1 MQYTLKKI
9 NELRVA
15 DLKSVMRPAAAV
27 RLIQGQS
34 ELGAKSNITNVTD
47 FNVGTY
53 DSVNNNVDQLS
64 RHLETGN
71 VVIVQSDPLDELSV
85 LSSIGRLSTNLPEA
99 LSSKVKDLFVAVRST
114 SSINRAI
121 PYELVSK
128 QAAISSLAAEQQAK
142 ADANAANNTVA
153 HPSASRVNNPKANT
167 ANGSNG
173 ASSRSSNPYQSQYTP
188 VVYYEINVEFAGQWP
203 RNSASLFLEK
213 TNEQDKAIARPRA
226 DRNLAHRSLSRFR
239 NIDNE
244 PRNLYLNIPDKNGS
258 APLQLLLA
266 ENIVPVEKDTEMDE
280 WDNVLVPVRPLA
292 YLDEG
297 KNKANAAEL
306 KGGYLYL
313 FWKGELWRELK
324 VSERS
329 YYQDV
334 NLEKYRNVP
343 AQQNSDNDSEL
354 RPADGSCL
362 PDLWIPYKLN
372 GQVQSGATGVKL
384 LFWPTQLTDD
394 QIDHY
399 EASPADL
406 DKYATELDGLSAYS
420 QSQAFSDDQH
430 ISDMLSNS
438 LIPVT
443 DNDMPWLGN
452 ATSLFGRLQ
461 NANIATAYLDGQNRG
476 FSFSLDVGLENNNE
490 NTVPELIAHLSHDD
504 SDWQESITLE
514 PEQDDEWSNW
524 RTATF
529 MCMPASG
536 HYSLYVV
543 NPGSN
548 NEVEA
553 IFRNRP
559 HAELASEDVDVEP
572 EDIIIEN
579 QETEEN
585 DDRVTDAMKQEFTNM
600 FNTWNI

>member
-1 MQYTLKKI
+1 M
-9 NELRVA
+9 
-15 DLKSVMRPAAAV
+15 
-27 RLIQGQS
+27 
-34 ELGAKSNITNVTD
+34 
-47 FNVGTY
+47 
-53 DSVNNNVDQLS
+53 
-64 RHLETGN
+64 
-71 VVIVQSDPLDELSV
+71 
-85 LSSIGRLSTNLPEA
+85 
-99 LSSKVKDLFVAVRST
+99 
-114 SSINRAI
+114 
-121 PYELVSK
+121 
-128 QAAISSLAAEQQAK
+128 
-142 ADANAANNTVA
+142 
-153 HPSASRVNNPKANT
+153 
-167 ANGSNG
+167 
-173 ASSRSSNPYQSQYTP
+173 
-188 VVYYEINVEFAGQWP
+188 
-203 RNSASLFLEK
+203 
-213 TNEQDKAIARPRA
+213 
-226 DRNLAHRSLSRFR
+226 
-239 NIDNE
+239 
-244 PRNLYLNIPDKNGS
+244 
-258 APLQLLLA
+258 A

-354 RPADGSCL
+354 RPADGSGL

-372 GQVQSGATGVKL
+372 GQVQAGATGVKL

-394 QIDHY
+394 QIDNY
-399 EASPADL
+399 EATPADL

-420 QSQAFSDDQH
+420 QSQAFSDDQNV
-430 ISDMLSNS
+430 SDMLSNS

-461 NANIATAYLDGQNRG
+461 NANIATAYLDWQNRG

-490 NTVPELIAHLSHDD
+490 NIVPELIVHLSHDD

-514 PEQDDEWSNW
+514 PDQNDEWSNW

-529 MCMPASG
+529 MCMPTSG

-543 NPGSN
+543 NPGSS

-559 HAELASEDVDVEP
+559 YTELASENVNIEP
-572 EDIIIEN
+572 KRINVGTVRLLAI
-579 QETEEN
+579 
-585 DDRVTDAMKQEFTNM
+585 
-600 FNTWNI
+600 